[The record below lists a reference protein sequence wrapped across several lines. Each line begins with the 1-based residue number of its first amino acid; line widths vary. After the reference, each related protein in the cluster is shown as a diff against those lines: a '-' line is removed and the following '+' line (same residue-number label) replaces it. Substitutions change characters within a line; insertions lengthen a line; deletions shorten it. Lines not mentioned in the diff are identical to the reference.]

1 MPVLGFLST
10 VMKRLLKFLATEL
23 LLIVP
28 LLFIQSYNTPNGGN
42 VMHNN
47 AAVILVIAPPDAGF
61 QGVGGIARKVTH
73 PGVAIVP
80 LITATSTSTRI
91 FGRPLEAMSSV
102 LKYKKRFK
110 RFGHKGAITSLAFDT
125 SGSILAAGSLDGHIS
140 VWAAATGSSLHRVH
154 IKTVYFHAHSGPICC
169 ISPCSNDKLWISG
182 AVNEVAIWKRDRN
195 CVTGEETWEVLKTM
209 PQPPEQHPQV
219 ERVVKVTSVNWLR
232 NRNSSDSEGGQKL
245 VVTSYLWHGVM
256 CWDLATSAIMWR
268 LGIPDCLSLAL
279 APDGLSLAAYGVSN
293 SFEVYGTDSEKHHLL
308 QTLPWE
314 ERPDLSPPPV
324 TFAHDGF
331 AIISGGSG
339 KASIWDVEKGDELQR
354 IDCGGTGNVTA
365 VTAYSSASADRF
377 LIVTG
382 TDEGES
388 SCIILW
394 DAIPHGNDG
403 SKVALLSWMWIA
415 PT

>member
-110 RFGHKGAITSLAFDT
+110 HFGHKGAITSLAFDT

-140 VWAAATGSSLHRVH
+140 VWAAAT
-154 IKTVYFHAHSGPICC
+154 
-169 ISPCSNDKLWISG
+169 
-182 AVNEVAIWKRDRN
+182 
-195 CVTGEETWEVLKTM
+195 ETWEVLKTM